1 MRCNMWK
8 EIQHQ
13 GCCPKSGQTAS
24 LGELPSAQAGNQTG
38 ELDSFDSPPAD
49 SCQQTT
55 GSSERTQK
63 FIGSSRIPGIP
74 GMLLQPVNYLLALI
88 YVYRL
93 IISPY
98 LPPCC
103 RFTPSCS
110 TYALEALK
118 RHGLWKGFWLTCW
131 RLLRCQPFCKGGYD
145 PVPPLTNKQ
154 ISRKQSSEI

>member
-1 MRCNMWK
+1 MRCNMRK
-8 EIQHQ
+8 KIQHQ
-13 GCCPKSGQTAS
+13 SGSSQPGQTAS
-24 LGELPSAQAGNQTG
+24 LGEFPPAQAGNQTG
-38 ELDSFDSPPAD
+38 LSDHIAPPSTD
-49 SCQQTT
+49 SCQQAA

-88 YVYRL
+88 YLYRL
-93 IISPY
+93 AISPY

-145 PVPPLTNKQ
+145 PVPPLKNKQ
-154 ISRKQSSEI
+154 FSRK